1 MPIEGMKRVF
11 PDYRRSGTRFIQERL
26 ALNEQKILQGFLIF
40 CRGTANEYKVSC
52 RKSEILQVRD
62 VIEKTFESWTLED
75 LRGFLAILNQ
85 DKRAVWTKK
94 CILTTLQIFIKW
106 HWVDWSSRF
115 NNLQESRKLNRQLK
129 PNNAQRYNESTLP
142 TGEEIDAMIRRADS
156 IRDKLY
162 VSMAA
167 EAGLPPIVH
176 LGIRWKDLR
185 IDSPHEGITTLEYF
199 RTKNQDSFVFPF
211 SSVVTYYLK
220 QWAQEFPF
228 PDRRAD
234 DYLFPSGQNR
244 QRPMSSNTA
253 WYMLKRLARR
263 AGLKKNVYQYLL
275 RHRTLSEAYT
285 KVTEE
290 VHRKLFGHVR
300 GSVQTRT
307 YSHSTKEK
315 ALQIALEK
323 LHKVETVPK
332 EQRNQY
338 EKKLTELTQLF
349 DNHRIDSM
357 RRMSKM
363 QKELIQF
370 TKLHLLLIKEFPQIG
385 RKLKRLMESQD
396 HPQTLGEF

>member
-1 MPIEGMKRVF
+1 
-11 PDYRRSGTRFIQERL
+11 
-26 ALNEQKILQGFLIF
+26 
-40 CRGTANEYKVSC
+40 
-52 RKSEILQVRD
+52 
-62 VIEKTFESWTLED
+62 
-75 LRGFLAILNQ
+75 
-85 DKRAVWTKK
+85 
-94 CILTTLQIFIKW
+94 
-106 HWVDWSSRF
+106 
-115 NNLQESRKLNRQLK
+115 
-129 PNNAQRYNESTLP
+129 
-142 TGEEIDAMIRRADS
+142 
-156 IRDKLY
+156 
-162 VSMAA
+162 
-167 EAGLPPIVH
+167 
-176 LGIRWKDLR
+176 
-185 IDSPHEGITTLEYF
+185 
-199 RTKNQDSFVFPF
+199 
-211 SSVVTYYLK
+211 
-220 QWAQEFPF
+220 
-228 PDRRAD
+228 
-234 DYLFPSGQNR
+234 
-244 QRPMSSNTA
+244 MSSNTA